1 VLGHLFFF
9 QSESKSDLLVV
20 LGLEIPE
27 QLVDLSLSMLDGL
40 RKQVNTSDMQEQIVK
55 NLIFLTNYLL
65 KADQDILALFK
76 KASFIGRK
84 VMLDI
89 KTSEDRLKTILQYF

>member
-1 VLGHLFFF
+1 
-9 QSESKSDLLVV
+9 
-20 LGLEIPE
+20 
-27 QLVDLSLSMLDGL
+27 
-40 RKQVNTSDMQEQIVK
+40 MQEQIVK

-65 KADQDILALFK
+65 KTDQEILPLFK

-89 KTSEDRLKTILQYF
+89 KTSEDRLKTILQFFQIGLQLVKPQGVCSVVLDLVYRTSTDE